1 MEQKPLIIELED
13 AQTEFL
19 QLIHKLQQNGVPCY
33 LIDMAL
39 WNTYQQVKNVAKDE
53 LQSARKYMED
63 QVKKDE
69 NSGD

>member
-1 MEQKPLIIELED
+1 MAQKPLIIELED

-39 WNTYQQVKNVAKDE
+39 WNIYQQVKNVAKDE

-69 NSGD
+69 NTVV